1 MSDYLAASAGLG
13 IVKSVHL
20 EADVDKFYM
29 LDETRQLL
37 ALADRPDNPLEDGV
51 ACGRPESEEF
61 REYLDKIAGHPKL
74 RGIRRV
80 LHTQPDDVGKGSSF
94 IKNVAALHEYDLSF
108 DICVLARQLPVAIDL
123 VSKCPSTA
131 FILDHC
137 GVPLVK
143 EKDLDPWRA
152 HISEIANCKS
162 DQCRMQGIRCDRLC
176 GSKDLDHCR
185 SPAFY

>member
-1 MSDYLAASAGLG
+1 MKIIDTHQHLWDLDLFRYSCLDSVPRLNRSFQMSDYLAASAGLG
-13 IVKSVHL
+13 IVKSVHV

-74 RGIRRV
+74 RGGIRRV
-80 LHTQPDDVGKGSSF
+80 LHTHPDDVGKGSNF

-108 DICVLARQLPVAIDL
+108 DICVLTRQLPVAIDL
-123 VSKCPSTA
+123 VSEMSE
-131 FILDHC
+131 HC
-137 GVPLVK
+137 I
-143 EKDLDPWRA
+143 
-152 HISEIANCKS
+152 HS
-162 DQCRMQGIRCDRLC
+162 
-176 GSKDLDHCR
+176 
-185 SPAFY
+185 